1 MDLADF
7 PWVRFGRPQRA
18 RQTPSRLESYTFT
31 DIINGPNGS
40 LERFWEVH
48 PHPEYGFPSESTQRL
63 FLVLLDLWAAED
75 FRPAHIVFHS
85 LTHLYHRL
93 GGRGSCP
100 QDRALRIHRDLQILA
115 HLTID
120 GKNAFWD
127 PTVRRYVD
135 IDNFK
140 LFSAAVYAAP
150 RSVRHDMPSPGQGR
164 AGYLVVSPTLQAV
177 ARPKIFATAVPLA
190 TALALT
196 GQEAKLAFH
205 LAKRFRFYEVY
216 KRRVDDLCK
225 VIPIEAVRADH
236 RRQRLRAACQ
246 GLQQAGFDLLRS
258 WRLTK
263 KRNTWLVEFIR
274 ATPPTAAVHTAEMR
288 ALEALILEAGGD
300 KKSLGYWRMCI
311 RALGSNLIY
320 RAVSEAKLFCRETP
334 GAHFPRVLTSR
345 CESIAKEVG
354 VVINPRRR
362 SKTARTDES

>member
-18 RQTPSRLESYTFT
+18 RQTLSRLEPYTFT
-31 DIINGPNGS
+31 DVINTPNGP
-40 LERFWEVH
+40 LERFWAVH

-63 FLVLLDLWAAED
+63 LLVLLDLWAD
-75 FRPAHIVFHS
+75 TGFRSAHIVFPS

-93 GGRGSCP
+93 GGRGNCP
-100 QDRALRIHRDLQILA
+100 QNRALRIHRDLQILT
-115 HLTID
+115 HLAID
-120 GKNAFWD
+120 ATNAFWD

-135 IDNFK
+135 IDHFR
-140 LFSAAVYAAP
+140 LFSAAVYTPPGAARRALP
-150 RSVRHDMPSPGQGR
+150 TPGQGR
-164 AGYLVVSPTLQAV
+164 AGSLTVSPTLQAV
-177 ARPKIFATAVPLA
+177 ARTKIFSTAVPLS

-216 KRRVDDLCK
+216 KRRVDDLCH
-225 VIPIEAVRADH
+225 VIPIEAVRTDH

-246 GLQQAGFDLLRS
+246 ALQQADLDLFQS
-258 WRLTK
+258 WRFTK

-274 ATPPTAAVHTAEMR
+274 APSPTAPFHTAELR
-288 ALEALILEAGGD
+288 ALEAVILEAGGD
-300 KKSLGYWRMCI
+300 RKSLGYWRMCI
-311 RALGSNLIY
+311 RALGSQLIY
-320 RAVSEAKLFCRETP
+320 RAVSEARLFCRETP

-345 CESIAKEVG
+345 CESIAREVG

-362 SKTARTDES
+362 PKTA

>member
-18 RQTPSRLESYTFT
+18 RQTPSRLEPYIFT
-31 DIINGPNGS
+31 DTINGPNAP
-40 LERFWEVH
+40 LERFWAVH

-63 FLVLLDLWAAED
+63 FLVLLDLWAAEG
-75 FRPAHIVFHS
+75 FRSAHIVFHS
-85 LTHLYHRL
+85 LTHLYRRL
-93 GGRGSCP
+93 GGRGNCP
-100 QDRALRIHRDLQILA
+100 QNRALRIHRDLQILT
-115 HLTID
+115 HLTIH
-120 GKNAFWD
+120 GKNAFWN

-135 IDNFK
+135 IDHFK
-140 LFSAAVYAAP
+140 LFSAAVYAPPKAAH
-150 RSVRHDMPSPGQGR
+150 RDMPLPGQGR
-164 AGYLVVSPTLQAV
+164 AGSLTVSSTLQAV
-177 ARPKIFATAVPLA
+177 ARTKIFSTSVPLS

-205 LAKRFRFYEVY
+205 LAKRLRFYQVY

-246 GLQQAGFDLLRS
+246 ALQQADLDLFQS
-258 WRLTK
+258 WRFTK
-263 KRNTWLVEFIR
+263 KRHTWLVEFTR
-274 ATPPTAAVHTAEMR
+274 SPPPTSAVHPAEMR

-345 CESIAKEVG
+345 CESIAHEVG

-362 SKTARTDES
+362 PKTA

>member
-18 RQTPSRLESYTFT
+18 RQTPSDLEPYTFT
-31 DIINGPNGS
+31 DVIHGPHGP
-40 LERFWEVH
+40 LERFWAVH

-63 FLVLLDLWAAED
+63 LLVLLDLWAD
-75 FRPAHIVFHS
+75 TGFRAAHITFPS

-93 GGRGSCP
+93 GGRGNCP
-100 QDRALRIHRDLQILA
+100 QDRALRIHRDLQILT

-120 GKNAFWD
+120 ATNAFWD

-135 IDNFK
+135 IDHFR
-140 LFSAAVYAAP
+140 LFSVAVYAPPGAARRALP
-150 RSVRHDMPSPGQGR
+150 ASGQGR
-164 AGYLVVSPTLQAV
+164 AGSLTVSPTLQAV
-177 ARPKIFATAVPLA
+177 ARTKIFSTAVPLS

-216 KRRVDDLCK
+216 TRRVDDLCK

-246 GLQQAGFDLLRS
+246 RLHQADCELFRS
-258 WRLTK
+258 WRLI
-263 KRNTWLVEFIR
+263 KRRNIWLVEFIR
-274 ATPPTAAVHTAEMR
+274 APPPTAAFHTAEMR
-288 ALEALILEAGGD
+288 ALEAAILDAGGD
-300 KKSLGYWRMCI
+300 SKSLGYWRMCI

-320 RAVSEAKLFCRETP
+320 RAVSEARLFCRETP

-345 CESIAKEVG
+345 CEAIAKEVG

-362 SKTARTDES
+362 PKRA

>member
-18 RQTPSRLESYTFT
+18 RQTPSRPDPYTFT
-31 DIINGPNGS
+31 DIINGPHGP
-40 LERFWEVH
+40 LERSWAIH

-63 FLVLLDLWAAED
+63 FLVLLDLWASKG
-75 FRPAHIVFHS
+75 FRSPHIVFHS
-85 LTHLYHRL
+85 LTYLYHRL
-93 GGRGSCP
+93 GGRGNCP
-100 QDRALRIHRDLQILA
+100 QNRALRIHRDLQILT
-115 HLTID
+115 HLTIS

-135 IDNFK
+135 IDHFK
-140 LFSAAVYAAP
+140 LFSAAVYTAP
-150 RSVRHDMPSPGQGR
+150 RSARRGIPSPGQGR

-177 ARPKIFATAVPLA
+177 ARTKIFSTSISLS

-216 KRRVDDLCK
+216 KRRVDDLCE
-225 VIPIEAVRADH
+225 VIPIEAIRADH
-236 RRQRLRAACQ
+236 RRQRLRAACRA
-246 GLQQAGFDLLRS
+246 LQQADFDLLRS

-274 ATPPTAAVHTAEMR
+274 STPPTSVVPTAEMR
-288 ALEALILEAGGD
+288 ALETVILEAGGD

-362 SKTARTDES
+362 P

>member
-7 PWVRFGRPQRA
+7 PWARFGRPQRA
-18 RQTPSRLESYTFT
+18 RQTPSRLEPYTFT
-31 DIINGPNGS
+31 DVINSPDGP

-75 FRPAHIVFHS
+75 FRPTPIIFHS

-93 GGRGSCP
+93 GGRGNCP
-100 QDRALRIHRDLQILA
+100 QNRALRIHRDLQILER
-115 HLTID
+115 LTIH

-135 IDNFK
+135 IDNFR

-150 RSVRHDMPSPGQGR
+150 RPARRGLSSPRQGR
-164 AGYLVVSPTLQAV
+164 AGYLTVTPTLQAV
-177 ARPKIFATAVPLA
+177 AQAKIFSTSVPLS
-190 TALALT
+190 TALTLT

-225 VIPIEAVRADH
+225 VIPIEAARADH
-236 RRQRLRAACQ
+236 RRQRLRAACR
-246 GLQQAGFDLLRS
+246 GLQLAGFSLLRS

-263 KRNTWLVEFIR
+263 KRSTWLVEFIR
-274 ATPPTAAVHTAEMR
+274 STPAVSASYTAEMQ

-300 KKSLGYWRMCI
+300 RKSLGYWRMCI
-311 RALGSNLIY
+311 RALGGQLMY

-345 CESIAKEVG
+345 CEAIAKEVG

-362 SKTARTDES
+362 PKTVHTDGS

>member
-18 RQTPSRLESYTFT
+18 RQTPSSLEPYTFT
-31 DIINGPNGS
+31 DVINGPHGP
-40 LERFWEVH
+40 LERFWAVH

-63 FLVLLDLWAAED
+63 LLVLLDLWAD
-75 FRPAHIVFHS
+75 TGFRAAHIVFHS

-93 GGRGSCP
+93 GGRGNCP
-100 QDRALRIHRDLQILA
+100 QNRTLRIHRDLQILER
-115 HLTID
+115 LTIH
-120 GKNAFWD
+120 GKNSFWE

-135 IDNFK
+135 IDHFR
-140 LFSAAVYAAP
+140 LFSAAVYAPPGAARRTRP
-150 RSVRHDMPSPGQGR
+150 APGQGR
-164 AGYLVVSPTLQAV
+164 AGYLTVSPTLQAV
-177 ARPKIFATAVPLA
+177 ARTKIFSTAVPLS

-246 GLQQAGFDLLRS
+246 RLQQADCELFRS
-258 WRLTK
+258 WRFTK
-263 KRNTWLVEFIR
+263 KRHTWLVEFIR
-274 ATPPTAAVHTAEMR
+274 APSPTAAFHTAELR
-288 ALEALILEAGGD
+288 ALEAAILEAGGD

-320 RAVSEAKLFCRETP
+320 RAVSEARLFCRETP

-345 CESIAKEVG
+345 CEAIAKEVG

-362 SKTARTDES
+362 P